1 MNRVPLAR
9 TNVVIP
15 ADSVSA
21 SAVNESWIMKATLLL
36 RRPTYKGRSMIE
48 HANAI
53 TRGEDTHISY
63 EEFICRYAASDADIA
78 AVQAFVGSHGIAV
91 IDSHVGAASVRLQG
105 TIAQFNS
112 AFGIT
117 LLAVQ
122 KPDRTYISYQ
132 GMLSV
137 PAELDG
143 VIDHVFGLHNPVKLE
158 HAARPVENVD
168 GLPTT
173 ATALTPTQIAT
184 AYQMPSNTGTG
195 TCIGIIEY
203 GGGYTTQNVTSSF
216 APLGFAAPT
225 ITNTNVD
232 GGYNNPSDTN
242 GAPEVML
249 DIYVAGGIAHTSTL
263 AMYWGYGSGISNP
276 VAGPD
281 WYDPINVAIHDTTN
295 NPTVLSIS
303 WGAGDSPDSGYW
315 DSSTISATDAVL
327 AQAVVLGVTV
337 CAASGDEGS
346 TWAGLAEEVL
356 YPASSPYV
364 LACGGT
370 TLQLNIDN
378 SIASET
384 AWIGSGGGQSYYE
397 SLPGWQ
403 NGLTAKTY
411 PGNVVSAL
419 TMRGVP
425 DVAGNSDPNTGYR
438 FYWGNSNT
446 YSQYGGTSACAPMWA
461 GLIARINATIGGR
474 VGFMQTKLYANHTA
488 MRDITVGNNADY
500 MDGYQCTVGWDA
512 VTGYG
517 SPIGTSILAVF
528 QAASTGAVY
537 PNYLVGTRPSSGQ
550 AYPRPQITA

>member
-1 MNRVPLAR
+1 MTRVSLLQ
-9 TNVVIP
+9 TNVAAHPNAISLTA
-15 ADSVSA
+15 ADANWTV
-21 SAVNESWIMKATLLL
+21 KATLLL
-36 RRPTYKGRSMIE
+36 RRASYQGMSMID

-53 TRGEDTHISY
+53 TRGKLEHISY
-63 EEFICRYAASDADIA
+63 DEFNKRYSANLSDIA
-78 AVQAFVGSHGIAV
+78 AVVAFAQSYGITVNDTHAA
-91 IDSHVGAASVRLQG
+91 AASVRLEG
-105 TIAQFNS
+105 TVADFNR
-112 AFGIT
+112 AFGII
-117 LLAVQ
+117 LLSVE
-122 KPDRTYISYQ
+122 KTDYTHISYQ
-132 GMLSV
+132 GMLTV
-137 PAELDG
+137 PAELNG
-143 VIDHVFGLHNPVKLE
+143 IIEHVFGLHNPVKLG
-158 HAARPVENVD
+158 HAAKMVD
-168 GLPTT
+168 STDSIPAALN
-173 ATALTPTQIAT
+173 ALTPLQIAT
-184 AYQMPSNTGTG
+184 AYQMPPNTGTG
-195 TCIGIIEY
+195 TCVGIIEY
-203 GGGYTTQNVTSSF
+203 GGGYTQQNLTSSF
-216 APLGFAAPT
+216 AQIGVAVPT

-232 GGYNNPSDTN
+232 GGYNNPADTN

-249 DIYVAGGIAHTSTL
+249 DIYVAGGIASTSTI
-263 AMYWGYGSGISNP
+263 AMYWGYGSGSSSP

-303 WGAGDSPDSGYW
+303 WGAGDNPITGYW
-315 DSSTISATDAVL
+315 DAGTIAATDAVL

-337 CAASGDEGS
+337 CAASGDNGS
-346 TWAGLAEEVL
+346 TWAGYAEEVL

-370 TLQLNIDN
+370 TLQLNVNN
-378 SIASET
+378 SIASEI

-403 NGLTAKTY
+403 TGLTAESY
-411 PGNVVSAL
+411 PGNVIAAL

-425 DVAGNSDPNTGYR
+425 DVAGNSDPYTGYQ
-438 FYWGNSNT
+438 FYWGLSNT
-446 YSQYGGTSACAPMWA
+446 LSQYGGTSACAPMWA

>member
-1 MNRVPLAR
+1 MV
-9 TNVVIP
+9 
-15 ADSVSA
+15 
-21 SAVNESWIMKATLLL
+21 KATLLL
-36 RRPTYKGRSMIE
+36 RRPTYQGRSMIE
-48 HANAI
+48 HADAI

-63 EEFICRYAASDADIA
+63 DEFTRRYAASDADIA
-78 AVQAFVGSHGIAV
+78 AVRAFVGSHGIAV
-91 IDSHVGAASVRLQG
+91 TDAHAGAAAVRLQG
-105 TIAQFNS
+105 TAAQFNA

-122 KPDRTYISYQ
+122 KPDRTYISYE

-137 PAELDG
+137 PAEMDG
-143 VIDHVFGLHNPVKLE
+143 VIDHVFGLHNPVKLTYASKTVSDADAIP
-158 HAARPVENVD
+158 AAE
-168 GLPTT
+168 
-173 ATALTPTQIAT
+173 TALTPTQIAT
-184 AYQMPSNTGTG
+184 AYQMPTNTGTG

-249 DIYVAGGIAHTSTL
+249 DIYVAGGIAHTSTI
-263 AMYWGYGSGISNP
+263 AMYWGYGSGTSNP

-303 WGAGDSPDSGYW
+303 WGAGDNPASGYW
-315 DSSTISATDAVL
+315 DSSTIAATDAVL

-370 TLQLNIDN
+370 TLQLNINN

-425 DVAGNSDPNTGYR
+425 DVAGNSDPNTGYQ

-461 GLIARINATIGGR
+461 ALIARINATIGGR
-474 VGFMQTKLYANHTA
+474 IGFMQTKLYSNPSA
-488 MRDITVGNNADY
+488 MRDITVGNNAY
-500 MDGYQCTVGWDA
+500 EMDGYQCTTGWDA

-528 QAASTGAVY
+528 QADSTGAVY
-537 PNYLVGTRPSSGQ
+537 PNYLVGARPSSGQ
-550 AYPRPQITA
+550 TYPRPYITA